1 MNRRAAYWVIMLGLM
16 TVFVFLS
23 GCGKTEENVKESEI
37 TVNTAEAQVQDVIKN
52 VNYTGIVR
60 GQNEVDL
67 IPKVSA
73 RVVSILAQPGDT
85 VKAGQT
91 LITLDDTDFIASVKQ
106 AEALLDLAQAG
117 LRSNQI
123 QADNARLNYERIQA
137 LHDAGAVS
145 DQQLEA
151 SRAAYEALIAGSAEA
166 SVAQAEAGLMA
177 ARNNLDKCII
187 SSPINGVVG
196 TIALSLGETSNPASV
211 AAIVSDT
218 SSLEV
223 KAMVSE
229 DEVSFIQNGSQVE
242 VYINAVQ
249 ADPFQGQ
256 VSSVATVADP
266 VKHNYEVKVSLP
278 NSDGLIKSGM
288 FAEVYIDTQKKED
301 VIAVP
306 LEAVIPKS
314 GHSIVYTVDQ
324 EGRARPLEVVTGI
337 KNDQFI
343 EIVSGLTAG
352 QVVIIKG
359 NTLVNDGTLVRVVE
373 GGQ

>member
-1 MNRRAAYWVIMLGLM
+1 MKSKGRYLAV
-16 TVFVFLS
+16 VFLLAAFLGVN
-23 GCGKTEENVKESEI
+23 GCSQSQQTVKESEI
-37 TVNTAEAQVQDVIKN
+37 TVNMAAAKVQDVVKN

-67 IPKVSA
+67 VPKVAA
-73 RVVSILAQPGDT
+73 RVTGILAQPGDT

-91 LITLDDTDFIASVKQ
+91 LITLDNTDFIASVKQ
-106 AEALLDLAQAG
+106 AEALLALAQAG
-117 LRSNQI
+117 LHSNQI
-123 QADNARLNYERIQA
+123 QAENARLNYERIQT

-177 ARNNLDKCII
+177 ARNNLDKCVI

-218 SSLEV
+218 GQLEV
-223 KAMVSE
+223 EVMVSE
-229 DEVSFIQNGSQVE
+229 DEVSFIQNGSQVK

-249 ADPFQGQ
+249 ADPFPGQ

-278 NSDGLIKSGM
+278 NQDGRIKSGM
-288 FAEVYIDTQKKED
+288 FAEVYIDTQRNKD

-306 LEAVIPKS
+306 LESVIPKS
-314 GHSIVYTVDQ
+314 GRSIVYTVDQ
-324 EGRARPLEVVTGI
+324 DGRARPVEVVTGI
-337 KNDQFI
+337 KNDQYI

-352 QVVIIKG
+352 QEVIVKG
-359 NTLVNDGTLVRVVE
+359 NTLVNDGTLVKVVE